1 MGKTSK
7 WHLLQ
12 RGYYSPPLARFIVKK
27 NQGTDG
33 FRKLIVFG
41 GTEYKFSL
49 YCSTAAVAKVGA
61 VIQESSTVKEKLQFP
76 SSWGNRNG
84 SFSKTSPIKGSQ
96 GCTHPLEMQH
106 LKKRVFEWSL
116 SLECLLGNCF
126 PSSATQT
133 PGCCSYGSG
142 NQSPSWASSIT
153 WCHCLYTDSFTDM
166 QNPRVTGLKCEKAAN
181 VRQHVAES
189 GIRHSTPE

>member
-41 GTEYKFSL
+41 GTEYKFIL
-49 YCSTAAVAKVGA
+49 YCSTAAVAKVGV

-96 GCTHPLEMQH
+96 GCTHPLEMQR
-106 LKKRVFEWSL
+106 LKK
-116 SLECLLGNCF
+116 ECLDGV
-126 PSSATQT
+126 
-133 PGCCSYGSG
+133 
-142 NQSPSWASSIT
+142 
-153 WCHCLYTDSFTDM
+153 CL
-166 QNPRVTGLKCEKAAN
+166 
-181 VRQHVAES
+181 
-189 GIRHSTPE
+189 